1 MIDSA
6 KMRQQTKK
14 PEAVLKDT
22 QPAAEKIIVSNTFKK
37 DTSAIKEKA
46 KVPVNFIDSLLVTD
60 TRTALPTD
68 SLNTDSTVMAAI
80 IPVNKND
87 KPLTWQQDTAFTRL
101 LGIIAAKSKTPSIY
115 RDGSIHVS
123 ADKDYLFYLLISVI
137 LFLAII
143 KQLFPKYFQ
152 QLFRIMFQA
161 SFRQKQTREQLMQ
174 EKIPSLLL
182 NTLFIL
188 TGGLF
193 IALIA
198 GIYKWLDTSFWLLTL
213 YSITLLALV
222 YMFKYLV
229 IHLMGWA
236 FQAREP
242 ANTYGFIVFLINKIT
257 GLALLPLLLLLA
269 FSSGYILEVTVTI
282 AFSLIALLLLLRYIL
297 SLTII
302 RGALS
307 IHPIHFFI
315 YLCAIELMPMLIIY
329 KVLFNFTGKS
339 N

>member
-6 KMRQQTKK
+6 KVQQLTKK
-14 PEAVLKDT
+14 PELIIKDT
-22 QPAAEKIIVSNTFKK
+22 QPAVEKINVSPVLKK
-37 DTSAIKEKA
+37 DSTATKA
-46 KVPVNFIDSLLVTD
+46 KPKTPANFIDSFLATTTVT
-60 TRTALPTD
+60 ANPTD
-68 SLNTDSTVMAAI
+68 SLHADSTVAAAI
-80 IPVNKND
+80 MPFKRND
-87 KPLTWQQDTAFTRL
+87 KQLTWQQDTAFARL
-101 LGIIAAKSKTPSIY
+101 LSIISAKSKATSVNM
-115 RDGSIHVS
+115 DGSVHVS
-123 ADKDYLFYLLISVI
+123 MDKDYLFYLLISVV
-137 LFLAII
+137 LLLAVI

-174 EKIPSLLL
+174 EKMPSLLL
-182 NTLFIL
+182 NLLFIL

-198 GIYKWLDTSFWLLTL
+198 GIYKWLDTPFWLLTL

-236 FQAREP
+236 FQAKEQ
-242 ANTYGFIVFLINKIT
+242 ASTYGFIVFLINKIA

-269 FSSGYILEVTVTI
+269 FSSGYILQVTVTV
-282 AFSLIALLLLLRYIL
+282 AFCLIALLLLFRYIL

-302 RGALS
+302 RSALS

-315 YLCAIELMPMLIIY
+315 YLCGVELMPMLIIY